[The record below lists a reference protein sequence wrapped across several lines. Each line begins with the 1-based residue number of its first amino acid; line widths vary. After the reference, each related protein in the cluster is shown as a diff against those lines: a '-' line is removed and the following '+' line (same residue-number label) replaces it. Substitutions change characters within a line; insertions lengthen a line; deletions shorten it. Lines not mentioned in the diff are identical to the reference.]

1 MFSVFR
7 RLNALVT
14 EALSK
19 AGLPTDTKLECLGLS
34 LSGLER
40 EETNRELETTIK
52 EKFPGVQISNAFNLD
67 HGNS

>member
-1 MFSVFR
+1 M
-7 RLNALVT
+7 T

-52 EKFPGVQISNAFNLD
+52 EKFPGVQVQVLNALNLD
-67 HGNS
+67 HGNL